1 MIPQFLAWDT
11 GIGKVLQTALEK
23 IFETL
28 VSPLVAVLKVLL
40 SILAEIIYFLIS
52 DTLINI
58 LYVLLRIVDFC
69 EGIFNIFAGIEP
81 VNAYGEEMYLLD
93 AFISHNT
100 IQNALVM
107 ITIVA
112 VIVCFV
118 FTLYSLGKSIGAN
131 IVENKKPVGH
141 IMGQALKACIAFL
154 LVPLM
159 CYFGVQLSSTLLTS
173 TSRAI
178 TTSMGSDEETPFS
191 TVLFLS
197 GTFGGDADDS
207 YNEGARADYLSNKK
221 SIYNRTDISRDFP
234 MQEFDNH
241 SNVFESMFAVDG
253 SEPEAYQA
261 GLGAYN
267 YILVYCEAIFTI
279 IVMLCSV
286 LVFIRRIIEVILL
299 YIVSPFFVASIPLDE
314 GATFKRWREMFI
326 GKLISGF
333 GTVFTM
339 KIVLLLVP
347 VFMKSSFKFADDMMV
362 DAIIKTLFAVGSIL
376 AAYKSQH
383 TILEAFNPEIAHAAK
398 ESAGAVMALGAA
410 AVKVGVQAASA
421 VATGGASAA
430 ASAAGGLAGAAGAAG
445 SAAGAAG
452 AAGGMAGA
460 AGGLGGA
467 AGGLGGAGG
476 AAGGLGGAGGGA
488 FTGGGSAG
496 GLNTGGA
503 SAGGSGGSSGGS
515 GGSKGGGI
523 GDTLNKIS
531 DMKDKMPSSGDK
543 DKKDESQEYKG

>member
-1 MIPQFLAWDT
+1 MTGQFLAWDT
-11 GIGKVLQTALEK
+11 GVGQVLKDALSA

-40 SILAEIIYFLIS
+40 SILAEIVYNLIS
-52 DTLINI
+52 ETLINI
-58 LYVLLRIVDFC
+58 LYVLLKIVDFC

-100 IQNALVM
+100 IQNALIM

-141 IMGQALKACIAFL
+141 IMGQALKACISFL

-178 TTSMGSDEETPFS
+178 STSMGSDESTPFS

-197 GTFGGDADDS
+197 GTFGGDTDDS

-221 SIYNRTDISRDFP
+221 SIYDKTDISRDFP
-234 MQEFDNH
+234 MKGFDNQ

-253 SEPEAYQA
+253 SSQPDYYTS
-261 GLGAYN
+261 GLGSYN

-286 LVFIRRIIEVILL
+286 VVFIRRIIEVILL

-347 VFMKSSFKFADDMMV
+347 VFMKSSFTFAEDRMV

-383 TILEAFNPEIAHAAK
+383 TILEAFSPEIANAAK
-398 ESAGAVMALGAA
+398 ESAGAVMALGVGAVKLGTQAA
-410 AVKVGVQAASA
+410 AA
-421 VATGGASAA
+421 VATGGTSAA
-430 ASAAGGLAGAAGAAG
+430 ASAAGG
-445 SAAGAAG
+445 
-452 AAGGMAGA
+452 
-460 AGGLGGA
+460 AGGLGGL
-467 AGGLGGAGG
+467 GGLGGAS
-476 AAGGLGGAGGGA
+476 GAGGGA

-496 GLNTGGA
+496 GLSTG
-503 SAGGSGGSSGGS
+503 SM
-515 GGSKGGGI
+515 
-523 GDTLNKIS
+523 GDTLKKLS
-531 DMKDKMPSSGDK
+531 DVKDSLPGSGQK
-543 DKKDESQEYKG
+543 DQKDESQEYKG